1 MIRILK
7 SKLHNATITDKYLHY
22 TGSLGIDAE
31 LMERAGIKPYEEI
44 LVVNI
49 TNGERFVTYA
59 IEEERGSRRIVL
71 NGAAARLGE
80 MGDKVI
86 IMAFRCVDED
96 EYDHYR
102 PTVVILGQDNEV
114 EKVIEE

>member
-7 SKLHNATITDKYLHY
+7 SKLHNAVITDKHLHY

-31 LMERAGIKPYEEI
+31 LMEKAGIKPYEEI

-59 IEEERGSRRIVL
+59 IEEERGSGRIVL

-80 MGDKVI
+80 VGDRGI
-86 IMAFRCVDED
+86 IMAFRCVNEE
-96 EYDHYR
+96 EYPNYR
-102 PTVVILGQDNEV
+102 PTVVILGEGNRV
-114 EKVIEE
+114 EKVLKE

>member
-7 SKLHNATITDKYLHY
+7 GKLHNAAITDKYLHY

-31 LMERAGIKPYEEI
+31 LMEKAGIKPYEEI

-80 MGDKVI
+80 VGDRVI
-86 IMAFRCVDED
+86 IMAFRCVDE
-96 EYDHYR
+96 EKYDSYR
-102 PTVVILGQDNEV
+102 PTVVILGQNNEV
-114 EKVIEE
+114 EKVIRE